1 VLGQLSRDSRHICRL
16 PCEHISIVLQ
26 ELDNRTFLFV
36 VEAET
41 DDCGL
46 AFIRE
51 SEVDSFSSFS
61 RSHRGCGRCF
71 IRMDCKTFFCWFV
84 SSLCVKGY
92 RGPDSESR
100 LYGTLEAFDG
110 TLEIDTHSDDP
121 LRTRHLE
128 YHI

>member
-1 VLGQLSRDSRHICRL
+1 
-16 PCEHISIVLQ
+16 
-26 ELDNRTFLFV
+26 
-36 VEAET
+36 
-41 DDCGL
+41 
-46 AFIRE
+46 
-51 SEVDSFSSFS
+51 
-61 RSHRGCGRCF
+61 
-71 IRMDCKTFFCWFV
+71 MDCKTFFCWFV